1 MEEYIQVSAKTKNE
15 AITKAAIE
23 LGTASDELDIIVVSE
38 GSSGFFGIGSKPAI
52 IKARKKGRRDYR
64 RRIPEGIGE
73 RSCGDCKSY
82 SRIEAGKGLKET
94 PGRETCQGEKYQEY
108 S

>member
-52 IKARKKGRRDYR
+52 IKARKKAEE
-64 RRIPEGIGE
+64 I
-73 RSCGDCKSY
+73 
-82 SRIEAGKGLKET
+82 IEEESLKEL
-94 PGRETCQGEKYQEY
+94 EKENARLKRLVADL
-108 S
+108 SLDNAIWKDINEGKL